1 MSVLA
6 KLTLKTVN
14 RQVQKDPVI
23 ARRDKLCEALELQM
37 QVLDAALRG
46 EDHKVDG
53 QKWMTNDTGERV
65 QVNTQRKARA
75 WFFQQDG
82 GWYVQ
87 CRYGSRILNIYGK
100 SNAVFVDKLED
111 VAGVLQAFKN
121 AAESGEL
128 DKAVVLA
135 SKTVTS

>member
-37 QVLDAALRG
+37 QVLDEALRG

-65 QVNTQRKARA
+65 QVKTQRKARA

-87 CRYGSRILNIYGK
+87 CRYGGRVMLLDGK
-100 SNAVFVDKLED
+100 SNAVFVKDLAAVKSVLEAFYA
-111 VAGVLQAFKN
+111 AGAG
-121 AAESGEL
+121 GEL
-128 DKAVVLA
+128 DEAISNLA
-135 SKTVTS
+135 ERSKK